1 MVIEGSDNAAEL
13 LAEKRAHLDTV
24 GERLQVPR
32 AHREHP
38 KDIPSHISPSSSTPT
53 TAPVFQRQSEGEK
66 AISKMCSSFI
76 KEKTQKRACTT

>member
-1 MVIEGSDNAAEL
+1 MQQNYL
-13 LAEKRAHLDTV
+13 QKKRAHLDTV

-38 KDIPSHISPSSSTPT
+38 EDIPSHISPSSSTPT

-66 AISKMCSSFI
+66 AISKMCSSII

>member
-38 KDIPSHISPSSSTPT
+38 EDIPSHISPSSSTPT

-66 AISKMCSSFI
+66 AISKMCSSII